1 MRMLKGKT
9 VVVGVCGG
17 IAAYKAVEVVSRLKK
32 LGAEVNVIMTKN
44 ATQFVTPL
52 TFQTISHNPV
62 ITDMF
67 AEPKIW
73 DVQHISLAEKAD
85 LMLIAPATANIIGK
99 TANGI
104 ADDMLSTTI
113 MATKAPVL
121 FVPAMNTNMYD
132 NPVVQQNISR
142 LKSLGY
148 IFMEPDTGL
157 LACGVSGRGRMPDP
171 QAVTDYAVS
180 ILCPAAGAGGDAA
193 QADMQGINVLITA
206 GPTIEPIDPVRYIS
220 NHSSGKMGYAIAEAA
235 VQRGAS
241 VKLIS
246 GPVHLKEP
254 SGVEMVHIKTAQD
267 MYEAVMDNYKDY
279 DVIIMMAA
287 VADYRCAEMADNKI
301 KKSNDEMVIKLI
313 KNPDIAKELGK
324 IKGKRILVGACAET
338 ENLVDNALSKIKSK
352 NFDIIMANDVTME
365 GAGFEVDTNIVK
377 IIDKNGNIKDYPI
390 MSKKEVASKLLDAVM
405 NIYAK
410 QQ

>member
-1 MRMLKGKT
+1 MLKGKT

-32 LGAEVNVIMTKN
+32 LGAEINVIMTKN

-52 TFQTISHNPV
+52 TFQNICHNPV

-85 LMLIAPATANIIGK
+85 LMLIVPATANIIGK

-113 MATKAPVL
+113 IATKSPVL
-121 FVPAMNTNMYD
+121 FIPAMNTNMYE
-132 NPVVQQNISR
+132 NPIVQQNISK

-157 LACGVSGRGRMPDP
+157 LACGVIGKGRMPEP
-171 QAVTDYAVS
+171 QEVADYAVG
-180 ILCPAAGAGGDAA
+180 ILCQTERNINETV
-193 QADMQGINVLITA
+193 QADMKGINVLITA

-235 VQRGAS
+235 MQRGAS

-254 SGVEMVHIKTAQD
+254 SGVETVHVKTALE
-267 MYEAVMDNYKDY
+267 MYEAVMKNYKDY

-287 VADYRCAEMADNKI
+287 VADYRCAETADNKI

-324 IKGKRILVGACAET
+324 IKGNRILVGACAET

-352 NFDIIMANDVTME
+352 KFDLIMANDVTME
-365 GAGFEVDTNIVK
+365 GAGFGVDTNIVK
-377 IIDKNGNIKDYPI
+377 LIDKNGNIKDYPI

-405 NIYAK
+405 KIYK
-410 QQ
+410 NNY